1 MKAYFLLSG
10 EHRSLPRAE
19 LYAIMEAEKVLHK
32 QVKSYDQVEIVS
44 IINQEEK
51 VLEKIVSRA
60 SMVREAGVLLGF
72 TFAENL
78 EDILDYVRNG
88 LSWDFLSGR
97 TFAVRA
103 KRIKEYFAGKLRS
116 FIVERAVGAE
126 ILKQNPN
133 AKVDLE
139 KPNYIVRVILTE
151 NIAVIG
157 LKVAEL
163 DTTQFIKRRPRL
175 RPFFHPGVLSPKLSR
190 LFVNL
195 SRPRRGDLFLD
206 PFCGV
211 GGFAIEACL
220 LGLRC
225 ICSELR
231 WDLIKGAKINLNH
244 YGSPYEGVVQADATK
259 MPWIRADAIA
269 TDPPYGRSTTTLGRS
284 VRDIVRGFLEEA
296 YNVLKKNRYVVY
308 AIPHTLDP
316 YETLPHSGFKIVE
329 IHPMRVHKSLT
340 RIIVVALR
348 R

>member
-10 EHRSLPRAE
+10 EHKSLPKAE
-19 LYAIMEAEKVLHK
+19 LYAIMEAEKIPYEPL
-32 QVKSYDQVEIVS
+32 KSYDQVEIVS
-44 IINQEEK
+44 ITDLRES
-51 VLEKIVSRA
+51 VLEKIISRA

-72 TFAENL
+72 TYAENL
-78 EDILDYVRNG
+78 EDILEYVRNN
-88 LSWDFLSGR
+88 LSWDFLSGK

-103 KRIKEYFAGKLRS
+103 KRIKEYFVNKLKS
-116 FIVERAVGAE
+116 FIVERVVGAE

-139 KPNYIVRVILTE
+139 RPNYIVRVILTE
-151 NIAVIG
+151 NVAVIG

-163 DTTQFIKRRPRL
+163 DTTQFIKRRPRS

-195 SRPRRGDLFLD
+195 SRPKKGDLFLD

-220 LGLRC
+220 LGLKC

-231 WDLIKGAKINLNH
+231 WDLIRGAKVNLNY
-244 YGSPYEGVVQADATK
+244 YGFSYEGVVQADATK
-259 MPWIRADAIA
+259 MPWIKADAIA

-284 VRDIVRGFLEEA
+284 VRDIVKGFLEEA
-296 YNVLKKNRYVVY
+296 YDVLKKNRYVVY
-308 AIPHTLDP
+308 AIPHALDP
-316 YETLPHSGFKIVE
+316 YETLPHSGFRIVE

-340 RIIVVALR
+340 RIIIVALR

>member
-1 MKAYFLLSG
+1 MKTYFLLSG
-10 EHRSLPRAE
+10 EHKSLPRAE
-19 LYAIMEAEKVLHK
+19 LYAIMEAEKIFHK
-32 QVKSYDQVEIVS
+32 PVKSYDQVEIVS
-44 IINQEEK
+44 ITDLGENVLVK
-51 VLEKIVSRA
+51 VVSRA

-72 TFAENL
+72 LSAENL

-88 LSWDFLSGR
+88 LNWDFLSGK

-103 KRIKEYFAGKLRS
+103 KRIKGYFADKLKS
-116 FIVERAVGAE
+116 FLVERAVGAE

-133 AKVDLE
+133 AKVNLE
-139 KPNYIVRVILTE
+139 KPNYVVRIILTE
-151 NIAVIG
+151 NVAIIG
-157 LKVAEL
+157 LKIAEL
-163 DTTQFIKRRPRL
+163 DTAQFIKRRPRS

-211 GGFAIEACL
+211 GGFVVEACL

-231 WDLIKGAKINLNH
+231 WDLIKGAKINLNY
-244 YGSPYEGVVQADATK
+244 YGFPYEGVVQADAMK

-284 VRDIVRGFLEEA
+284 VKDIVRGFLEEA

-308 AIPHTLDP
+308 AIPHVLDP

-329 IHPMRVHKSLT
+329 KHPMRVHKSLT
-340 RIIVVALR
+340 RTIVVALKR
-348 R
+348 